1 MIDFGIPND
10 SIKLRH
16 KVFKELISP
25 VNTDYVDGAM
35 DYNLLLPFADDHLA
49 DVETRLWMAYL
60 YGLSYSCT
68 TVIRL
73 ATEFSSLAAISPG
86 KIKSFWL
93 DYKDELWFQPDKRY
107 LKNND
112 QVIPAIRSLSKVSHG
127 NLCEYLLPLLDQGF
141 DTTYHEITKKWKYFG
156 PMGAYLFFDAL
167 YGLLPELYQD
177 PDTLDWKNC
186 GKTVPEGMAHLLG
199 LDEQAV
205 CGAPYD
211 IPLYNKTVD
220 TMVKRYNQPKIIIES
235 TLCAFRKLFKGTRYL
250 GYYADRQLE
259 ECTATAKL
267 LKKHCGVN
275 IWNYR
280 AQVCP
285 DNLRGEVGGW
295 GGIRKERYKI
305 FLTTGTLMG
314 GDS

>member
-16 KVFKELISP
+16 RIFKELISP
-25 VNTDYVDGAM
+25 VDTDYIDGAM
-35 DYNLLLPFADDHLA
+35 DYNLLIPFADDHMA

-73 ATEFSSLAAISPG
+73 ATEFPSLAAISPG
-86 KIKSFWL
+86 KINAFWIANKE
-93 DYKDELWFQPDKRY
+93 DLWFQPDKRY
-107 LKNND
+107 LKNNN
-112 QVIPAIRSLSKVSHG
+112 QVIPAIRSLCKVSHKNMG
-127 NLCEYLLPLLDQGF
+127 EYLLPTLSQGF
-141 DTTYHEITKKWKYFG
+141 DTAYHEITKKWKYFG

-220 TMVKRYNQPKIIIES
+220 ILVKRYNQPKIIIES

-267 LKKHCGVN
+267 LRKHCGVN

-295 GGIRKERYKI
+295 GGIR
-305 FLTTGTLMG
+305 
-314 GDS
+314 